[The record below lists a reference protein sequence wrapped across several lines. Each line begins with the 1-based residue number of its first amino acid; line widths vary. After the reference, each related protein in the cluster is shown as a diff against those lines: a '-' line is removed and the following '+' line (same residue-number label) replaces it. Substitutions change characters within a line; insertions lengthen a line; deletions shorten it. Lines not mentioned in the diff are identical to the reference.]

1 MSHLVQKSL
10 ILGLPLALSTF
21 AHADTS
27 SQKNEEKELGVV
39 VVTSRGVAEKST
51 DAPLSVSV
59 ISGADIEKRQFTT
72 VQDSLRSIPG
82 LDIHD
87 GGDAGLNYMWIR
99 GVGAVSHTS
108 IDDNSVG
115 VLVDGASQGIIG
127 LTNNLYDVEQI
138 EVTKGPQ
145 GTLFGSSSEAGT
157 VNIKTN
163 NPEPFFG
170 ANLETGY
177 ASNNQR
183 TIKAMINTPL
193 SDTLAFRLATMS
205 QWQDN
210 YVRER
215 TTDSALN
222 AQKNQGLRGKL
233 RWTPN
238 GKTDVMFTAHHNKLV
253 NFLPMVMMAPFG
265 GNNSYLTTGN
275 IPHFAERTTS
285 GANIDVNY
293 QWDNVQLHSTTSYL
307 HHTGD
312 SSRALYAL
320 EYIKVAM
327 PAMLSH
333 FQNPANNLNTQ
344 NEKNNNIEQEFRFS
358 ALPGNPVQWVGGAY
372 FSHTDRDFD
381 YAWTGQGAYQRNYV
395 TDTQALFGEVTLP
408 VTKQL
413 KSITGLRLS
422 REQTSYKA
430 NYVNGAT
437 QHSDQQK
444 ISDTTF
450 TGRLGLDYA
459 FNPVWHTYGMYSRG
473 HKPAGFNDYGNNVA
487 SGLQDTPYNAG
498 HIDTFELGLKGSDPD
513 GKWSM
518 ALALYTNKIKNDK
531 LSVYELPS
539 YLTRVFN
546 VDTKSN
552 GIELSGFA
560 QVHPR
565 VRVNGSMSY
574 IDATITSTPSAASTN
589 NDTQSGNRIP
599 EVPHF
604 SASFGLEYRQPL
616 QIASL
621 NNAQFYA
628 NTNARYVGDRP
639 AQPNN
644 KLTLKSYTLL
654 DVAAGV
660 QNAHH
665 EVSVWVKNLTDRKY
679 MTYAMLQGNYELGIQ
694 AQGRS
699 MGINYRYSY

>member
-1 MSHLVQKSL
+1 MSHFVQKSIL
-10 ILGLPLALSTF
+10 LGLPLALSSL
-21 AHADTS
+21 AYAEP
-27 SQKNEEKELGVV
+27 SQKKTDDKELGVV
-39 VVTSRGVAEKST
+39 VVTSRGVEEKT
-51 DAPLSVSV
+51 TEAPLSVSV
-59 ISGADIEKRQFTT
+59 ITGTDIERRQFTN

-87 GGDAGLNYMWIR
+87 GGDAGLNYLWIR

-115 VLVDGASQGIIG
+115 VIVDGASQGIIG

-157 VNIKTN
+157 VSIKTR
-163 NPEPFFG
+163 NPEPVFD
-170 ANLETGY
+170 ANVEAGY

-183 TIKAMINTPL
+183 TIKAMINTPV
-193 SDTLAFRLATMS
+193 SDTLAVRVATMG

-215 TTDSALN
+215 TTDSPLN
-222 AQKNQGLRGKL
+222 AQKNEGLRAKL
-233 RWTPN
+233 LWSPTGRTQAMLT
-238 GKTDVMFTAHHNKLV
+238 GHYNKLV
-253 NFLPMVMMAPFG
+253 NFLPMVMMQPFG
-265 GNNSYLTTGN
+265 GDNSYLTLGD
-275 IPHFAERTTS
+275 IPHFAKRTTS
-285 GANIDVNY
+285 GFNLDVKH
-293 QWDNVQLHSTTSYL
+293 QWDQFQFQSSTSYL
-307 HHTGD
+307 HHTGN

-320 EYIKVAM
+320 EYVSAAM
-327 PAMLSH
+327 PARLPY
-333 FQNPANNLNTQ
+333 FQIPGNNLNLQ
-344 NEKNNNIEQEFRFS
+344 DEKNKNIEQEFKFS
-358 ALPGNPVQWVGGAY
+358 SLPGQRIQWVGGAY
-372 FSHTDRDFD
+372 FSHFDRDFN
-381 YAWTGQGAYQRNYV
+381 YAWSGQGAYKRNYV
-395 TDTQALFGEVTLP
+395 TTTQALFGEVTLP
-408 VTKQL
+408 LTQQL
-413 KSITGLRLS
+413 KSITGLRLA
-422 REQTSYKA
+422 REEIDYKA
-430 NYVNGAT
+430 HYAKDAV
-437 QHSDQQK
+437 QHSDSRK
-444 ISDTTF
+444 VNDTTL

-487 SGLQDTPYNAG
+487 SGLSDTPYQAG

-513 GKWSM
+513 GKWDM
-518 ALALYTNKIKNDK
+518 ALAFYTNKIKNDK

-546 VDTKSN
+546 VDTQSK

-565 VRVNGSMSY
+565 LRVNGSVSY
-574 IDATITSTPSAASTN
+574 INATITSTPNAASTN
-589 NDTQSGNRIP
+589 NDTQTGNRIP
-599 EVPHF
+599 EVPRW
-604 SASFGLEYRQPL
+604 SAALGLEYRQAVNL
-616 QIASL
+616 AAL

-628 NTNARYVGDRP
+628 NTNARYIGERP

-644 KLTLKSYTLL
+644 KLMLKPYTTV
-654 DVAAGV
+654 DAAVGL

-665 EVSVWVKNLTDRKY
+665 EVSFWVKNLTDKKY
-679 MTYAMLQGNYELGIQ
+679 MTYAMLQGNYQLGIQ